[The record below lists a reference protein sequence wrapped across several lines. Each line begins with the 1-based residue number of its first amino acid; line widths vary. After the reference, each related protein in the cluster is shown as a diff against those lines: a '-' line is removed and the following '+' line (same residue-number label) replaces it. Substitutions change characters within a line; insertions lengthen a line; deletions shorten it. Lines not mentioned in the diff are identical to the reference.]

1 MTVAPTQDTNA
12 ILQGLVGAS
21 SEQVCFGRDGVQLHL
36 SGQGHVGLGDP
47 VREGGLE
54 APAVPLLVVLRRL
67 APLTLDQ
74 VRISAADVDAAGTL
88 TLTLG
93 ALTLTCSSDDAYESW
108 TATSNRGG
116 PVICLPGGELAVFE

>member
-1 MTVAPTQDTNA
+1 MAPTQDANE

-21 SEQVCFGRDGVQLHL
+21 LEQVCFGQDGVQLHL
-36 SGQGHVGLGDP
+36 SGQGHIGLTDP
-47 VREGGLE
+47 VREGGPE
-54 APAVPLLVVLRRL
+54 APAVPLLVIVSRL

-74 VRISAADVDAAGTL
+74 VSISAADVDPAGTL
-88 TLTLG
+88 TLTFG

-108 TATSNRGG
+108 TATSDRGG